1 MCERLSIFEPVTS
14 DWHCMMCL
22 LSVSTKILL
31 FIEHVFKSQEL
42 YAYYIHLTSLMHGGV
57 PEITIKLHV
66 LFL

>member
-31 FIEHVFKSQEL
+31 FIEHVFKSHL
-42 YAYYIHLTSLMHGGV
+42 YAYYIHLQAYAWGRARNN
-57 PEITIKLHV
+57 KLHV